1 VSALRW
7 PKALWPL
14 LVLLL
19 LAVAVDVAL
28 ITLGDGWSAPE
39 WASNLLFAF
48 GLTLVT
54 LILGRRQ
61 GQLQEASAAT
71 DLTEKISVTVGALD
85 AVRAHMRAST
95 VRQLLIDIRAGL
107 YLYPLA
113 TPATQHVYRS
123 AVEGVIDGL
132 VDSLDSVRPYTLW
145 ATTDWEQISDD
156 TRMLREALKDAVR
169 DDAWLLEMATD
180 LDRLEFNV
188 GKLGVIPLD
197 VFEKTFRR
205 GDLGY
210 RVRVQLNW
218 DLLQQYVEQHMADL
232 TVHRASSHDWMG
244 GRRIIAPWYRR
255 TDGTF
260 ALYSEP
266 DVRPM
271 THNEIN
277 DVMDVLPRESTD
289 RIINMQ
295 QWLSST
301 RAEDGGPSVVEIV
314 TLSLNPEET
323 LVLDGNHR
331 LAAIYRTRPGW
342 QEPVAV
348 RIVEY
353 RIGLSMPCGADLLP
367 DLAHHPARDR
377 EPEQRSR

>member
-1 VSALRW
+1 
-7 PKALWPL
+7 
-14 LVLLL
+14 
-19 LAVAVDVAL
+19 
-28 ITLGDGWSAPE
+28 
-39 WASNLLFAF
+39 
-48 GLTLVT
+48 
-54 LILGRRQ
+54 
-61 GQLQEASAAT
+61 
-71 DLTEKISVTVGALD
+71 
-85 AVRAHMRAST
+85 
-95 VRQLLIDIRAGL
+95 
-107 YLYPLA
+107 
-113 TPATQHVYRS
+113 
-123 AVEGVIDGL
+123 
-132 VDSLDSVRPYTLW
+132 
-145 ATTDWEQISDD
+145 
-156 TRMLREALKDAVR
+156 MLREALNDAVR
-169 DDAWLLEMATD
+169 DEAWLLEISTD